1 MNRRIAAPDR
11 MRRVLAVVPW
21 IVANPGHTVDEIAAR
36 FGLGSAELLDDLNV
50 VYLVGLPPYSPD
62 ALIDVEIDPDGRV
75 TIRLADYFSRPL
87 RLSPAQGL
95 AVLAS
100 SEGLASLPGQDPAG
114 ALGRALAKLAAA
126 LGVDSHD
133 PIDVHL
139 GSAEPAMIDDLRQA
153 VAEQQQV
160 NLTYYSYGRDHRS
173 ERRVDPWRVFADSGA
188 WYLQG
193 WCHQA
198 GGERIFRIDRIETIE
213 RVDDTVTR
221 RPPAGVDATV
231 TEPARVFHPAPDDP
245 TVVLRLAPA
254 AAWVADAYPV
264 TVIERRDDGSQDV
277 ELVVSAVP
285 WLERLLLR
293 AGPAV
298 GVVAGDGVPCSEGL
312 AAAAARR
319 VLDRYR
325 RSEPPRG
332 AGPG

>member
-1 MNRRIAAPDR
+1 MNRRIAAPER

-21 IVANPGHTVDEIAAR
+21 IVANPGHTVEEIAAR
-36 FGLGSAELLDDLNV
+36 FGLGPAELLDDLNV

-62 ALIDVEIDPDGRV
+62 ALIDVEIDPEGRV

-100 SEGLASLPGQDPAG
+100 SEGLASLPGQDPDG
-114 ALGRALAKLAAA
+114 ALGRALDKLAAA
-126 LGVDSHD
+126 LGVDNHD

-139 GSAEPAMIDDLRQA
+139 GSAAPAMLDDLRRA
-153 VAEQQQV
+153 VAEQRQV
-160 NLTYYSYGRDHRS
+160 DLTYYSYGRDHRS
-173 ERRVDPWRVFADSGA
+173 DRRVDPWRVFADSGA

-198 GGERIFRIDRIETIE
+198 GGERIFRVDRIEAIE
-213 RVDDTVTR
+213 RVDDAVTR
-221 RPPAGVDATV
+221 FPPTGGDPGATGAGPGT
-231 TEPARVFHPAPDDP
+231 FHPAPDAP

-254 AAWVADAYPV
+254 ASWVAEAYPV
-264 TVIERRDDGSQDV
+264 TVLEHRVDGSQDV

-293 AGPAV
+293 AGPAARV
-298 GVVAGDGVPCSEGL
+298 IAADGVPRAEGL
-312 AAAAARR
+312 AADAARR
-319 VLDRYR
+319 VLKRYR
-325 RSEPPRG
+325 
-332 AGPG
+332 